1 MEKEQNEYLLPLVGM
16 YFRPP
21 AEGIVKA
28 LTSGQRLYLRPEPTN
43 QYDPYAVQVLVRSG
57 DVREEVVRSVL
68 AMHLMGYGKTLEE
81 FDEEREWHLGYI
93 KKEFARDLQ
102 PMLFSEA
109 RVEPEA
115 VTSGEVG
122 DETCVDY
129 PCELAFEGEKGK
141 AMVRVRI

>member
-28 LTSGQRLYLRPEPTN
+28 LPSGARLYLRPEPTN
-43 QYDPYAVQVLVRSG
+43 QYDPYAVAVLLRSS
-57 DVREEVVRSVL
+57 DVTKEEVRAVL
-68 AMHLMGYGKTLEE
+68 EMHLMGYGCSLEE
-81 FDEEREWHLGYI
+81 FDNVPEWHLGYI

-109 RVEPEA
+109 GVEP
-115 VTSGEVG
+115 
-122 DETCVDY
+122 DEETFLNGTIVADW